1 MLHGEEDPDLTE
13 IRSSTKDKVDFHD
26 PRAVRY
32 VVASRGQCIAGYL
45 ADDDALQTADGVAAE
60 TRL

>member
-32 VVASRGQCIAGYL
+32 VVASRRGQCIAGYL
-45 ADDDALQTADGVAAE
+45 ADDDPADS
-60 TRL
+60 